1 MPPALLALAAA
12 AFVSGANLRLFDA
25 LLPTVAEDFAVP
37 PTTASIVI
45 TAFTL
50 AYGLFQIVHGPLGDR
65 VGKLRV
71 IGGATLI
78 AAIASLGC
86 AYATSLQALAALRF
100 ATGIGAAA
108 IVPLSLAWIGDNT
121 PFSA

>member
-1 MPPALLALAAA
+1 MKHLDSAAIPGQNRNRSPAMNSAFFALAAA

-25 LLPTVAEDFAVP
+25 LLPSVAEDFAVP
-37 PTTASIVI
+37 VTTASVVV

-65 VGKLRV
+65 IGKLRV

-78 AAIASLGC
+78 ASAASLGC
-86 AYATSLQALAALRF
+86 AF
-100 ATGIGAAA
+100 
-108 IVPLSLAWIGDNT
+108 
-121 PFSA
+121 